1 MTDYTV
7 QDIIDYSAVGQP
19 LKVAD
24 AFNTV
29 MQQKVNDRIAEFEA
43 AIRPGMFS
51 AHEEPELDDDLEDL
65 DLDDVELDDLDLDSD
80 EDDGWEDSDDD
91 DDLDFDDEEDLDL
104 DDEDFTDEDA

>member
-7 QDIIDYSAVGQP
+7 KDIIDYSAAGQP

-24 AFNTV
+24 AFNDI
-29 MQQKVNDRIAEFEA
+29 MKQKINDRIAEFES

-51 AHEEPELDDDLEDL
+51 AHEEPELEDDLDL
-65 DLDDVELDDLDLDSD
+65 DLDDVELDDLDLDD
-80 EDDGWEDSDDD
+80 DDDGWEDSDGD
-91 DDLDFDDEEDLDL
+91 DDLDFDDEDLDL

>member
-7 QDIIDYSAVGQP
+7 QDIIDYSASGQP

-24 AFNTV
+24 AFNDV

-43 AIRPGMFS
+43 AIRPNMFS
-51 AHEEPELDDDLEDL
+51 AHEEPELEDDLDDL
-65 DLDDVELDDLDLDSD
+65 DLDDVELDDLDLDD
-80 EDDGWEDSDDD
+80 DDDGDWDDSED
-91 DDLDFDDEEDLDL
+91 DDLDFDDEDLDL